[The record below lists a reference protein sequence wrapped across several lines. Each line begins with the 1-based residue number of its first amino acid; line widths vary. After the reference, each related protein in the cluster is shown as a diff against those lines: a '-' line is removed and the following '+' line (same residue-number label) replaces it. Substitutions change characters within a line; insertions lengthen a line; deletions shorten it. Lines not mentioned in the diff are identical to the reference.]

1 MRIRIRM
8 IAALALYGA
17 GAAAQEDEG
26 DAIRYA
32 PRAAAPPGYPAGYQA
47 LVRAA
52 EDEGRLI
59 VYSNTD
65 AAVAR
70 PLIADFSALY
80 PRIEVQYE
88 DLNATE
94 LHHRFVAE
102 AQLGGETADV
112 LWSSAMDQQASL
124 VSNGYA
130 LAYASPEAPGLPDWA
145 RWTDMAWATT
155 FEPIALVYDKRAL
168 QPAEV
173 PRTHADLAKL
183 LQADPAR
190 LRAKVISY
198 DIQKSG
204 LGFFL
209 ATQDAG
215 ASPAFW
221 DIAQGL
227 GKVAARLTL
236 NTETMLRSVA
246 SGQSMLGYNVLGS
259 YALARVQRD
268 PNLGVVFPSDY
279 TLVLSRVMFIT
290 RRGRHPN
297 AARLWVDYVLSK
309 RGQTLI
315 ANGARLFA
323 VRADIDGETT
333 AARLTQTLG
342 PALRPIPL
350 GPPLIGYL
358 NNQNYIDFIRRWQ
371 QATAPARAR

>member
-8 IAALALYGA
+8 IAALALYSTL
-17 GAAAQEDEG
+17 AAAQEDEG

-32 PRAAAPPGYPAGYQA
+32 PRAKAPAGYPASYQA

-59 VYSNTD
+59 IYSTTD

-70 PLIADFSALY
+70 PLVADFNALY
-80 PRIEVQYE
+80 PRIEVQFE
-88 DLNATE
+88 DLNSTE

-112 LWSSAMDQQASL
+112 MWSSAMDQQASL

-130 LAYASPEAPGLPDWA
+130 LPYASPEAPGLPDWA

-155 FEPIALVYDKRAL
+155 FEPIVMVYDKRAL

-173 PRTHADLAKL
+173 PRTHSDFARL

-209 ATQDAG
+209 ATQDA
-215 ASPAFW
+215 AVSPAFW
-221 DIAQGL
+221 DIARGL
-227 GKVAARLTL
+227 GQVEARLTL
-236 NTETMLRSVA
+236 NTDTMLRSVA
-246 SGQSMLGYNVLGS
+246 SGQSVLGYNLLGS
-259 YALARVQRD
+259 YALARAERD
-268 PNLGVVFPSDY
+268 PALGVVFPGDY

-290 RRGRHPN
+290 RRGSHPN
-297 AARLWVDYVLSK
+297 AARLWVDYVLSR
-309 RGQTLI
+309 RGQALI
-315 ANGARLFA
+315 ANSARLFA
-323 VRADIDGETT
+323 VRTDIDGETT
-333 AARLTQTLG
+333 AARLTRTLG
-342 PALRPIPL
+342 PALKPIPF

-358 NNQNYIDFIRRWQ
+358 NNQNYRSFIQQWQ
-371 QATAPARAR
+371 KATARGR